1 MGAFTLI
8 TVSLS
13 TLGAL
18 LMIFCAASVIQ
29 FNNLLLGAVLLV
41 SSLVCFYIAYRDY
54 RNIAMARVVNSIWLG
69 KKDVKVQP
77 LELGN
82 D

>member
-1 MGAFTLI
+1 MGAFTLV

-13 TLGAL
+13 ALGAL
-18 LMIFCAASVIQ
+18 LMIFCVASIMQ
-29 FNNLLLGAVLLV
+29 FNNLLLGVTLLL
-41 SSLVCFYIAYRDY
+41 SSSACFYIAYRDY
-54 RNIAMARVVNSIWLG
+54 KNIAMARVVGSIWVG